1 MSAFLEAAAL
11 FLQTAVQMGTHILFA
26 ILGGIV
32 CEKIGNMNLGI
43 EGMMLLGASVG
54 FSAALGTGN
63 PLAAI
68 CAAGIAGAAGA
79 LIYGLITVTLRG
91 NQVVTGL
98 ILTIFGT
105 GVSGF
110 LGKGLSGQ
118 PLPEPVSAAFTPRA
132 VPLLHRIPLIG
143 RIFFEQSPYVYAGM
157 ILALVLYCYFRFTR
171 IGLNARAVG
180 ENPAVADAS
189 GIPVSLYKYIHIT
202 AGGFLCGLGG
212 AYLSLVFVPR
222 WQENITAGAGWIAVA
237 LIIFSAWNPLKA
249 VFAAYLFG
257 ALKGVGFKFQNIN
270 LSILGKRIIF
280 YPQLLD
286 MLPYIATIVVL
297 IIITRRKKGR
307 KRSFLEYQAPGGLGQ
322 PYFREE
328 R

>member
-1 MSAFLEAAAL
+1 MAEFFNALEL

-26 ILGGIV
+26 VLGGIM
-32 CEKIGNMNLGI
+32 CEKIGNLNLGI
-43 EGMMLLGASVG
+43 EGMMLLGASLG
-54 FSAALGTGN
+54 FSTALVTANPMAAV
-63 PLAAI
+63 LAA
-68 CAAGIAGAAGA
+68 GFAGAVGA
-79 LIYGLITVTLRG
+79 FIYAVITVMLRG

-110 LGKGLSGQ
+110 MGKNLAGKALQ
-118 PLPEPVSAAFTPRA
+118 DPVLRAFEPVM
-132 VPLLHRIPLIG
+132 VPILGRIPLLG
-143 RIFFEQSPYVYAGM
+143 RIFFVQSPYVIAAM
-157 ILALVLYCYFRFTR
+157 LLALAMYLYFRFTR
-171 IGLNARAVG
+171 IGLNARSVG
-180 ENPAVADAS
+180 ENPAVADAA
-189 GIPVSLYKYIHIT
+189 GIPVILYKYVHVVS
-202 AGGFLCGLGG
+202 GGFFCGIGG

-237 LIIFSAWNPLKA
+237 LIIFSTWNPLRA

-257 ALKGVGFKFQNIN
+257 ALRGVGFKFQNID
-270 LSILGKRIIF
+270 LSIAGTRVVF

-286 MLPYIATIVVL
+286 MLPYAATIAAL
-297 IIITRRKKGR
+297 LIITRRKK
-307 KRSFLEYQAPGGLGQ
+307 KEYQAPAALGS

>member
-1 MSAFLEAAAL
+1 MAEFFNALTL

-26 ILGGIV
+26 VLGGIM
-32 CEKIGNMNLGI
+32 CEKIGNLNLGI

-54 FSAALGTGN
+54 FSAALATGN
-63 PLAAI
+63 PVVAVLS
-68 CAAGIAGAAGA
+68 AGLAGAAGA
-79 LIYGLITVTLRG
+79 FIYGIITITLRG

-110 LGKGLSGQ
+110 LGRSLAGKAMSNSVHRAFA
-118 PLPEPVSAAFTPRA
+118 PVT
-132 VPLLHRIPLIG
+132 VPLLGKIPVIG
-143 RIFFEQSPYVYAGM
+143 KIFFVQSPYVLAGM
-157 ILALVLYCYFRFTR
+157 VLGIALYIYFRYTR

-180 ENPAVADAS
+180 ENPAVADAA
-189 GIPVSLYKYIHIT
+189 GIPVMLYKYFHVT
-202 AGGFLCGLGG
+202 LGGFFCGVGG

-237 LIIFSAWNPLKA
+237 LIIFSTWNPLRA

-257 ALKGVGFKFQNIN
+257 ALRGVGFKFQNID
-270 LSILGKRIIF
+270 LSIAGRRIIF
-280 YPQLLD
+280 YSQLLD
-286 MLPYIATIVVL
+286 MIPYIATIAVL
-297 IIITRRKKGR
+297 LIITRQKK
-307 KRSFLEYQAPGGLGQ
+307 KEYQAPGSLGTA
-322 PYFREE
+322 YFREE